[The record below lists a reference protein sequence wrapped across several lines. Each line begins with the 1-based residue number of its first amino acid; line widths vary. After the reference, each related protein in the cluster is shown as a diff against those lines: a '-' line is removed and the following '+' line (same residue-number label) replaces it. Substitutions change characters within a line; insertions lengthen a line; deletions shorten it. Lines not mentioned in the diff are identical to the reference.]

1 MVYSPAGES
10 MEDKITIIEGPP
22 PVFETVNDGW
32 ALGLNESPW
41 LYDLTLTQ
49 VRTFNGPAL
58 VERCHRAWKQGI
70 TMYLHYRDEMGLEE
84 KAPILAARSAETADG
99 QVLILWVRQ
108 LPETEDL
115 NEEADED
122 GEDNDEDDSGE
133 NDE

>member
-108 LPETEDL
+108 LTEAEDL

-122 GEDNDEDDSGE
+122 GEENDEDDSGE
-133 NDE
+133 DDE